1 MKKLLLS
8 TLFASLSIFAF
19 AQANVSITL
28 DSPVAGANLASGTAF
43 NFDVT
48 ITNTGSEP
56 IDAMDTIIIIPTV
69 NGSGIANQS
78 GGILAF
84 GIQRTI
90 AANGGSDT
98 YSQSLTLTGGADGAL
113 NFCSVIGVL
122 GAGWSGVTESDTTD
136 NQNCSTVNWSTGTIG
151 ISEIRLASLEDN
163 SFYNNG
169 VYNVRLSAA
178 NASQSM
184 TFELIN
190 LTGKVI
196 QSSTFD
202 VNNSEVSEDISLNA
216 PAKGVYIAR
225 LTSNGQPV
233 STKKIIVQ

>member
-8 TLFASLSIFAF
+8 TLFATFSIFAI

-28 DSPVAGANLASGTAF
+28 DAPSAGANLSAGQAF

-48 ITNTGSEP
+48 ITNTGSEA
-56 IDAMDTIIIIPTV
+56 IDMMDTIIIIPTV
-69 NGSGIANQS
+69 NGSAITSG
-78 GGILAF
+78 GGILGWA
-84 GIQRTI
+84 IQRSI

-113 NFCSVIGVL
+113 NFCSLIGVR
-122 GAGWSGVTESDTTD
+122 GAGWSGVVESDTTD
-136 NQNCSTVNWSTGTIG
+136 NLNCNTVNWSTGTIG
-151 ISEIRLASLEDN
+151 MSEIRLASLEDN

-169 VYNVRLSAA
+169 FYNVRLTSA
-178 NASQSM
+178 NATQKM

-196 QSSTFD
+196 QSNTFD
-202 VNNSEVSEDISLNA
+202 VNNSEVSQDIALKS
-216 PAKGVYIAR
+216 PSKGIYIAR
-225 LTSNGQPV
+225 LTSNGKAV